1 MSPLVDLTSS
11 SRWSATNPTRQLKM
25 WGKSSGFMSDGTFR
39 SILLTALES
48 KSSG

>member
-1 MSPLVDLTSS
+1 MSPLVAPTISYRS
-11 SRWSATNPTRQLKM
+11 SATIPTRQLKM